1 MFSELTY
8 FGITYVAEHIK
19 SEKLALVIFVFANN
33 TCFCNLAAFDKSCK
47 TDKLAKL
54 AAKIESVAFA
64 CNEIYI
70 ALAVLDTCEGN
81 VYLVTSEVSA
91 GISALENF
99 MKTYR
104 YSSYQCTASTMED
117 FRKELILQK
126 RIEFWGEGIIY
137 WDYKRLELPVTRGYP
152 GTNCPVGYRM
162 NSKEGYCCPWF
173 NLFFSKFESINNQA
187 IILNPDPSAIVEDWT
202 E

>member
-1 MFSELTY
+1 
-8 FGITYVAEHIK
+8 
-19 SEKLALVIFVFANN
+19 
-33 TCFCNLAAFDKSCK
+33 
-47 TDKLAKL
+47 
-54 AAKIESVAFA
+54 
-64 CNEIYI
+64 
-70 ALAVLDTCEGN
+70 
-81 VYLVTSEVSA
+81 
-91 GISALENF
+91 

-104 YSSYQCTASTMED
+104 YSSYQCTASAMED

-137 WDYKRLELPVTRGYP
+137 WDYKRLELPVTRGYL

-173 NLFFSKFESINNQA
+173 NLFFSKFESINNQS